1 MTTVNYIIITLYT
14 RGHQES
20 PRKYREMIVF
30 VLSCE
35 KPQEFGLTERS
46 NFTSL
51 TVTAPVLVKC
61 T

>member
-1 MTTVNYIIITLYT
+1 MTTVNYIIITSDT
-14 RGHQES
+14 RWRQKS
-20 PRKYREMIVF
+20 PRKYRELIVF

-35 KPQEFGLTERS
+35 KPQEFGLTELS

-51 TVTAPVLVKC
+51 TVTAPVSVKC

>member
-1 MTTVNYIIITLYT
+1 MTTANYIIITLYT
-14 RGHQES
+14 KGRQQS
-20 PRKYREMIVF
+20 PRKYTELT
-30 VLSCE
+30 VLVQTFE

-51 TVTAPVLVKC
+51 TVTEPVLVNC